1 MAVSYKDVVLSPAR
15 AGDTVAFTGTD
26 QDERVTFA
34 NPHQYLFDVD
44 LSLDGGNDRV
54 TEQAFDILNARVSAG
69 SGDDMV
75 SLDNVGALTV
85 HAGTGDDTLSLGSGD
100 GPVDAR
106 GGAGDDRI
114 DAYASSGAAVHGGA
128 GDDWIRSDG
137 SGGDSPGDAWG
148 GAGDDYVEV
157 RGQTIFADGGAGDD
171 VITGGTGYGADIHG
185 GTGDDTILIGGG
197 GLFDGGDGD
206 DTIYVRDVGGEEGE
220 DVFDGGRGNDTIRY
234 TGFDESFTVTM
245 DGGPGRDLLYA
256 GPLRDELHFVPTDTP
271 AGAGRDVVRGF
282 THGQDHLALDGDAD
296 VSRAGVQHYEFVGQT
311 RDPGP
316 GQVGYYA
323 SGGDTVVDGFDGRT
337 RFEIRL
343 SHLTGHL
350 DASDF
355 IA

>member
-128 GDDWIRSDG
+128 GDDWIR
-137 SGGDSPGDAWG
+137 
-148 GAGDDYVEV
+148 
-157 RGQTIFADGGAGDD
+157 
-171 VITGGTGYGADIHG
+171 GGTGRDEILG
-185 GTGDDTILIGGG
+185 GPGRDKLVGQDGPDVLR
-197 GLFDGGDGD
+197 GGDGD
-206 DTIYVRDVGGEEGE
+206 DRIYAMSGRDRLWG
-220 DVFDGGRGNDTIRY
+220 DGGADKLSCGSGY
-234 TGFDESFTVTM
+234 
-245 DGGPGRDLLYA
+245 DLA
-256 GPLRDELHFVPTDTP
+256 
-271 AGAGRDVVRGF
+271 
-282 THGQDHLALDGDAD
+282 HLARVDRFRGC
-296 VSRAGVQHYEFVGQT
+296 ETT
-311 RDPGP
+311 RLP
-316 GQVGYYA
+316 
-323 SGGDTVVDGFDGRT
+323 
-337 RFEIRL
+337 
-343 SHLTGHL
+343 
-350 DASDF
+350 
-355 IA
+355 